1 MKKEM
6 ILKTMLAVLLLFLV
20 QVEVFS
26 QRKKDKVVPP
36 EIITTN
42 VDGAGWEITLEVTPG
57 KSHNYPMLA
66 CWIENADG
74 KYIQTLYV
82 NESVAIGYF
91 NYADKS
97 EGKWKPGP
105 MVRPA
110 SLPVWAHKRGVKSD
124 EGHYMPTQAN
134 PIPDAYTSATP
145 KAGFVLQSKTDKAV
159 EGKFKVLFEIN
170 QSWDWNEYWT
180 NSKFPEDMEYKSSAQ
195 PSVVYALDIDPEN
208 LQESY
213 ELKPVGHGH
222 HSGKDGNINPDLITL
237 TTALQIVEKIT
248 VKVSRKK

>member
-1 MKKEM
+1 MKKHL
-6 ILKTMLAVLLLFLV
+6 ILNLMLVVALMLSF
-20 QVEVFS
+20 QNEAFP
-26 QRKKDKVVPP
+26 QRKKDKVQPP
-36 EIITTN
+36 EMITTN
-42 VDGAGWEITLEVTPG
+42 LDGAGLEITLEATPG
-57 KSHNYPMLA
+57 KSHNHPMMA
-66 CWIENADG
+66 VWVEDSGG

-82 NESVAIGYF
+82 NESVAKGYF

-97 EGKWKPGP
+97 EGKWKPGEL
-105 MVRPA
+105 VRPA

-124 EGHYMPTQAN
+124 AGHYMPTQSN

-145 KAGFVLQSKTDKAV
+145 EAGFVLQSKTDKSVA
-159 EGKFKVLFEIN
+159 GKFKVLFEIN

-180 NSKFPEDMEYKSSAQ
+180 NSKFPDDDEYKTSAQ
-195 PSVVYALDIDPEN
+195 PSVVYAVDIDPEK

-222 HSGKDGNINPDLITL
+222 HSGKDGNINPDLSTI
-237 TTALQIVEKIT
+237 TTALQIVEIIT